1 MYILRYIT
9 EQLAMK
15 CFVFSGYNQV
25 QGLQVKCNNVVNGCR
40 WTGSLSALQ
49 NHLLEECRKVYIFC
63 PKGCSNNNKFVKV
76 LRKNMQRHLEYRCP
90 KREQPD
96 VVPIPYYRQRSFSDS
111 QSEQELEKQQP
122 GHLQE
127 SSLSDSSV
135 SVEES
140 TVFLKSGQE
149 LTLVCVCH
157 YMYEFMQHI
166 SNYI

>member
-1 MYILRYIT
+1 
-9 EQLAMK
+9 MK